1 MALSRDILAGVARRL
16 AEHAGLQLP
25 SWVVEARTC
34 ARIAALDTTPE
45 AYVELIGSGR
55 GQAELGELVEAVR
68 VGESSLFRHKPQ
80 IAALVDV
87 VVPALRARGK
97 RTIRVWSAGCASGE
111 EPYTLAIV
119 LSRALPDVSVAV
131 HATDVSAEALELA
144 ERGEYPREALDDV
157 PAEWHDAFV
166 VGGDR
171 IRVRPDLRRLVTFER
186 ANLIDAAAPK
196 SCDVVWCRNV
206 LIYFSAPARRRA
218 LDRLIG
224 ATVPGGFVFVGYSE
238 SLRDITEVEP
248 QRTGDVVF
256 YMRPVDD
263 ARTPAPTVEGDTA
276 RGNRR
281 TPVPTFDGETTRGV
295 APARTAGGSGP
306 LPVGPRAK
314 ADADTAGVASK
325 GRSDPSASSPPRTRT
340 DPALAVPSKTRT
352 DPAIAVA
359 PRTRT
364 DPALP
369 GAHKPR
375 TRTDPALAAVP
386 RPIDA
391 EGDEDMIVL
400 AGTPEAQ
407 AVTGLI
413 GDRLARGG
421 LRRLVIDLDPA
432 ELLGDELAP
441 VLRRACAAAR
451 AAGISIAL
459 RTTRPGARRWLSRH
473 GLPEEQP

>member
-1 MALSRDILAGVARRL
+1 MGLSPDILAGVARRL

-25 SWVVEARTC
+25 SWVVEARTN

-45 AYVELIGSGR
+45 AYVELIGSLR

-80 IAALVDV
+80 IAALLDV

-119 LSRALPDVSVAV
+119 LSRALPEVAVTV

-144 ERGEYPREALDDV
+144 ERGEYPLEALDDV
-157 PAEWHDAFV
+157 PVEWQDAFNV
-166 VGGDR
+166 HGDR
-171 IRVRPDLRRLVTFER
+171 IRVRPALQRLVTFER

-196 SCDVVWCRNV
+196 ACDVVWCRNV
-206 LIYFSAPARRRA
+206 LIYFSVPARRRA

-238 SLRDITEVEP
+238 SLRDISELEP
-248 QRTGDVVF
+248 QRTGEVVF

-263 ARTPAPTVEGDTA
+263 ARTPVPTLDGDTA
-276 RGNRR
+276 RGTGVERITQRTPLPAAGRR
-281 TPVPTFDGETTRGV
+281 TPVPTV
-295 APARTAGGSGP
+295 ASERRTSGGSGP
-306 LPVGPRAK
+306 LLTK
-314 ADADTAGVASK
+314 I
-325 GRSDPSASSPPRTRT
+325 
-340 DPALAVPSKTRT
+340 PSKTRT
-352 DPAIAVA
+352 DPGLAV
-359 PRTRT
+359 
-364 DPALP
+364 PA
-369 GAHKPR
+369 KPR
-375 TRTDPALAAVP
+375 TRTDPALAGVP
-386 RPIDA
+386 RAIDA
-391 EGDEDMIVL
+391 EGDEDVIVL

-413 GDRLARGG
+413 GERLARGG

-451 AAGISIAL
+451 AAGIAIAL

-473 GLPEEQP
+473 GLSEVQP

>member
-1 MALSRDILAGVARRL
+1 MPLSRDILAGVARRL

-25 SWVVEARTC
+25 SWVVEARTS

-80 IAALVDV
+80 ITALLDV

-119 LSRALPDVSVAV
+119 LSRALPDVTVAV

-144 ERGEYPREALDDV
+144 ARGEYPVEALDDV
-157 PAEWHDAFV
+157 PDEWQDAFV
-166 VGGDR
+166 VDGDR
-171 IRVRPDLRRLVTFER
+171 LRVRPEVQRLVTFER
-186 ANLIDAAAPK
+186 ANLIEAAAPK

-238 SLRDITEVEP
+238 SLRDITELEP
-248 QRTGDVVF
+248 QRTGEVVF

-263 ARTPAPTVEGDTA
+263 ARTPVPTFDGDTA
-276 RGNRR
+276 RGTGVERITQR
-281 TPVPTFDGETTRGV
+281 TPLVDAGRKTPVPTFDGDTTRGV

-306 LPVGPRAK
+306 LPTGARAK
-314 ADADTAGVASK
+314 PDTGPGASPPRTRTDPAIVA
-325 GRSDPSASSPPRTRT
+325 PPRTRT
-340 DPALAVPSKTRT
+340 DPALA
-352 DPAIAVA
+352 
-359 PRTRT
+359 
-364 DPALP
+364 
-369 GAHKPR
+369 AHKPR

-386 RPIDA
+386 SLIDDD
-391 EGDEDMIVL
+391 GDEDLIVL

-407 AVTGLI
+407 AVTALI
-413 GDRLARGG
+413 GERLARGG

-451 AAGISIAL
+451 AAGIAIAL

-473 GLPEEQP
+473 GLPEDQP